1 MLFVGDETEAQPPP
15 PPLALL
21 WVSHR
26 CRERSQFSLHS
37 LENFLLVQGELA
49 QPVFK
54 PAQS

>member
-15 PPLALL
+15 PFALL